1 MLGRGPLFSPLRVG
15 PLRLT
20 NRIVFCAHL
29 TNQAADGLPTP
40 AHAAYYAARA
50 AGGAGLVI
58 TEEHGCDP
66 ADRPYEKLID
76 AADRRVIGP
85 ARAVV
90 DAVHAHGV
98 PILAQLN
105 HNGGQ
110 SNGRLS
116 RRPVRAASPVPDPMF
131 REVPVALTEREIAGL
146 VAGFART
153 AGHCAAAGYD
163 GVELQ
168 CSHSS
173 IVRGFLSPL
182 TNRRADGYGGPLVN
196 RARIL
201 LEIVEA
207 VRAALGPDRALG
219 VRLCGDEGLPGGF
232 GLDEAVVVAQLLAA
246 TGRVDYL
253 NTAIGVAT
261 STLYLIEASLRF
273 PPGYALPIAAAL
285 RRAVDLPVIGVGRFT
300 DPTDAERALAEG
312 HCDLVGV
319 VRGQIADPEFAAK
332 ARAGRPV
339 RACVG
344 CNQECVGQVGRNRWL
359 GCTVNPRA
367 GREALPLPT
376 PGPAKRVLV
385 VGAGPAGLRAAAT
398 AAGRGHRVLLGERA
412 DEPGGQVRLAA
423 AGPGRAEFG
432 HLVRDLLVEARAA
445 GVRLRTG
452 VEVDAALIE
461 REDPDAV
468 VLATGSRGVLPPW
481 ADPSAGVPRRVWD
494 VREVMSGAVRPSG
507 SVLVY
512 DELGFQQAPAV
523 AELLAEAGGRVE
535 IMTPGLVVA
544 PDLGTTLDMEL
555 FHRRAASAGITLTPE
570 SVVTAAATD
579 PDGVT
584 VTVLAHL
591 AGVESRRR
599 YDGVVCVL
607 PPEPDDALWSALSG
621 RSDLVVHRIGDCLAP
636 RRVPAPIVDGHRVGV
651 SL

>member
-1 MLGRGPLFSPLRVG
+1 MVAHRALFSPLAVG
-15 PLRLT
+15 PLELA

-29 TNQAADGLPTP
+29 TNQAVDGRPTP

-50 AGGAGLVI
+50 AGGAGMVI

-76 AADRRVIGP
+76 AATPAVIGP
-85 ARAVV
+85 ARALVE
-90 DAVHAHGV
+90 AVHAHGV
-98 PILAQLN
+98 PVLAQLN

-110 SNGRLS
+110 SSGRYS
-116 RRPVRAASPVPDPMF
+116 RQPVRAASPVADPLF
-131 REVPVALTEREIAGL
+131 REVPVELTRAGIADL
-146 VAGFART
+146 VAAFART
-153 AGHCAAAGYD
+153 AGFCAAAGYD

-173 IVRGFLSPL
+173 LVRGFLSPA
-182 TNRRADGYGGPLVN
+182 TNRRTDGYGGPVAH

-207 VRAALGPDRALG
+207 VRDALGPGRALG
-219 VRLCGDEGLPGGF
+219 VRLCGDEGLPEGI
-232 GLDEAVVVAQLLAA
+232 GLDEAVAVARLLAR

-253 NTAIGVAT
+253 NTSIGVAT

-273 PPGYALPIAAAL
+273 PPGYALPISAAL

-300 DPTDAERALAEG
+300 DPADAERALADG

-367 GREALPLPT
+367 GRESVPLPD
-376 PGPAKRVLV
+376 PGPARRVLV

-398 AAGRGHRVLLGERA
+398 AAARGHRVTLCERA
-412 DEPGGQVRLAA
+412 AEPGGQVRLAA
-423 AGPGRAEFG
+423 SGPGRAEFG
-432 HLVRDLLVEARAA
+432 NVVRDLLVECAGA

-452 VEVDAALIE
+452 VEVGPATIE
-461 REDPDAV
+461 RERPDAV
-468 VLATGSRGVLPPW
+468 VLATGARAAPPTW
-481 ADPSAGVPRRVWD
+481 AHPPPGTPRRVWD
-494 VREVMSGAVRPSG
+494 VREVLAGAVEPAG
-507 SVLVY
+507 SVLVH
-512 DELGFQQAPAV
+512 DELAFQQAPAV
-523 AELLAEAGGRVE
+523 AELLAARGCRVE

-544 PDLGTTLDMEL
+544 ADLGTTLDMEL
-555 FHRRAASAGITLTPE
+555 FHRRAHAAGIRLTPE
-570 SVVTAAATD
+570 RVVLDAVTD
-579 PDGVT
+579 ADGVT
-584 VTVLAHL
+584 VRVLAHL
-591 AGVESRRR
+591 VGTTEQVR

-607 PPEPDDALWSALSG
+607 PPEPEDGLWQGLRD

-636 RRVPAPIVDGHRVGV
+636 RRVPAAIADGHRVGV
-651 SL
+651 AL